1 MNLILSDITLD
12 LFDDNEVVE
21 FIDLKKLKISN
32 CIGCFSC
39 WIKTPGK
46 CIIRDDAIK
55 IYPKIA
61 ASKKLMYVSKIRYG
75 SYDTVMK
82 TMLERAIPIQQPF
95 IRLYDGETHHVQRNV
110 SLKEAVIIGYGNIDD
125 EEKEIFKEL
134 VKRNAK
140 NMSFKSY
147 RIIFALEKELPKI
160 IEQEVVSWKK

>member
-1 MNLILSDITLD
+1 MNLILSDIAFD
-12 LFDDNEVVE
+12 LFDNDEAIE
-21 FIDLKKLKISN
+21 FINLKKLKISN
-32 CIGCFSC
+32 YIGCFSC
-39 WIKTPGK
+39 WVKTPGK
-46 CIIRDDAIK
+46 CIIRDDAVNV
-55 IYPKIA
+55 YPKIA
-61 ASKKLMYVSKIRYG
+61 ASKRLMYVSKIRYG

-134 VKRNAK
+134 VKKKDK

-147 RIIFALEKELPKI
+147 RIIFASEKELPKI
-160 IEQEVVSWKK
+160 IEQEVALWKK

>member
-12 LFDDNEVVE
+12 LFDNDEAIE
-21 FIDLKKLKISN
+21 FVDLNKLKISN
-32 CIGCFSC
+32 CIGCFSY
-39 WIKTPGK
+39 WVKTPGK

-61 ASKKLMYVSKIRYG
+61 ASKRLIYVSKIRYG

-95 IRLYDGETHHVQRNV
+95 IRLYDGETYHVQRNV

-147 RIIFALEKELPKI
+147 RIIFASEKELPKI
-160 IEQEVVSWKK
+160 IEQEVALWKK

>member
-1 MNLILSDITLD
+1 MNLILSDIAFD
-12 LFDDNEVVE
+12 LFDNDEAIE
-21 FIDLKKLKISN
+21 FINLKKLKISN

-39 WIKTPGK
+39 WVKTPGK

-61 ASKKLMYVSKIRYG
+61 ASKRLMYVSKIRYG

-147 RIIFALEKELPKI
+147 RIIFASEKELPKI
-160 IEQEVVSWKK
+160 IEQEVALWKK

>member
-160 IEQEVVSWKK
+160 IEQEVASWKK

>member
-1 MNLILSDITLD
+1 MNLILSDIALD
-12 LFDDNEVVE
+12 LFDNDEAIE
-21 FIDLKKLKISN
+21 FVDLKKLKISN
-32 CIGCFSC
+32 CTGCFSC
-39 WIKTPGK
+39 WVKTPGK

-61 ASKKLMYVSKIRYG
+61 ASKRLMYVSKIRYG

-82 TMLERAIPIQQPF
+82 TILERAIPIQQPF
-95 IRLYDGETHHVQRNV
+95 IRLHDGETHHVQRNV
-110 SLKEAVIIGYGNIDD
+110 SLKEAVIIGYGDIDD

-147 RIIFALEKELPKI
+147 RIIFASENELPKI
-160 IEQEVVSWKK
+160 IEQEVASWKK